1 MFCEPRSRL
10 LLSADHVGCVPVPVS
25 ATAASSPLD
34 WTVSVPDSS
43 PGVGG
48 GVKVTWTV
56 QNSFWARTV
65 GTGLA
70 LQSPSWGSTPKAALS
85 VETAS
90 IVTELASVFVIV
102 TGWAVVVPSST
113 SCVNWRLVG
122 SAVRG
127 GGGRSLPHILGELG
141 AGGLGREGRGGLR
154 HRRGDEPRHEHAE
167 AEQSPT
173 PR

>member
-10 LLSADHVGCVPVPVS
+10 LLSADHVVCVPVPVS

-48 GVKVTWTV
+48 GVKVTWTG

-102 TGWAVVVPSST
+102 TGWAVVVPPPT
-113 SCVNWRLVG
+113 SCGN
-122 SAVRG
+122 
-127 GGGRSLPHILGELG
+127 
-141 AGGLGREGRGGLR
+141 GGLGGWAVGEVAAGAG
-154 HRRGDEPRHEHAE
+154 A
-167 AEQSPT
+167 AATSPATST
-173 PR
+173 PRQSNPQRLVRLVNRASPSIACGRN